1 MLSLATQLEEG
12 QSRVGGLP
20 KAWGPEQGQLCAR
33 LYVDSLPRMIF
44 SESSNS
50 SARGVQIIHFLD
62 EDTEATEL
70 KHLAKFCLPRNWQ
83 TQLSKLSLL
92 GTNQDGTNFI

>member
-20 KAWGPEQGQLCAR
+20 KAWGPEQGQL
-33 LYVDSLPRMIF
+33 YVDSLPRMIF

-50 SARGVQIIHFLD
+50 ARGVQIIRFLD